1 MKKQIILF
9 ASLLA
14 LSTTVLPTATVLASE
29 TQSPEVSTV
38 SQDNEQFL
46 KELQDMQE
54 NNPYVDVEINGDE
67 FTLTFTD
74 KDVYEANGLIYRQR
88 AAGTNKVTGNWKTGN
103 VKVYVSAGTLNAV
116 RNIGGS
122 ALGFLVGGVGGF
134 VINQIVN
141 IANSN
146 KSHKHGRVFVYTSFR
161 FSHWYY
167 Q

>member
-1 MKKQIILF
+1 MKKNLILF

-14 LSTTVLPTATVLASE
+14 LGTTTLPSAVALASE
-29 TQSPEVSTV
+29 ADPTEMPAP
-38 SQDNEQFL
+38 SQEGEQL
-46 KELQDMQE
+46 LHELQDMQE

-74 KDVYEANGLIYRQR
+74 KDVYEANGLVYRQR

-103 VKVYVSAGTLNAV
+103 VNVYLSAGTLNAV
-116 RNIGGS
+116 RTIGPS
-122 ALGFLVGGVGGF
+122 AIAFLVGGAGGF
-134 VINQIVN
+134 VISQIVN

-146 KSHKHGRVFVYTSFR
+146 KSHKHGRVFVYKNFR
-161 FSHWYY
+161 FSYWYY